1 MAYHIQ
7 GAEKRRIQLSS
18 PNKVSMNENR
28 PMYTDLENQL
38 TKKYYREIVE
48 KALAQAKEEYEQFPN
63 DRMNISFY
71 HQLLD
76 IKKTV
81 IDDQEVYTEDE
92 AYQKYPMAVMVVRN
106 FLGEEANTEYAK
118 MLQDIVWGISLY
130 PAMIENIEMIRRKL
144 FDGDEEKA
152 LKHVFAIENQ
162 AFKLIDFYN
171 HPLRELKKQ
180 IRDQS
185 FDIIIKESQF
195 SLVNSFVEKYLS
207 ENGLEIHYVKRN
219 EAIYLFSYGE
229 YQPGRYL
236 LFLEGICHY
245 KAS

>member
-1 MAYHIQ
+1 MDKNTPIYI
-7 GAEKRRIQLSS
+7 
-18 PNKVSMNENR
+18 
-28 PMYTDLENQL
+28 DLEDRL

-63 DRMNISFY
+63 TPMNISFY
-71 HQLLD
+71 RQLLD

-81 IDDQEVYTEDE
+81 IDDHEVYTEDE
-92 AYQKYPMAVMVVRN
+92 AYKKYPIGIMVVRN
-106 FLGEEANTEYAK
+106 FLGEEANTDYAK

-130 PAMIENIEMIRRKL
+130 PAMLENIEMIRRKL

-152 LKHVFAIENQ
+152 LKHVFVIENQ
-162 AFKLIDFYN
+162 AFKLMDFYN
-171 HPLRELKKQ
+171 YPLRELKKE
-180 IRDQS
+180 IGERI
-185 FDIIIKESQF
+185 FNIIMKESTF

-207 ENGLEIHYVKRN
+207 EDGLEIHYVKRN

-245 KAS
+245 AV

>member
-1 MAYHIQ
+1 
-7 GAEKRRIQLSS
+7 
-18 PNKVSMNENR
+18 MNENR
-28 PMYTDLENQL
+28 QVYTDLEDRL

-48 KALAQAKEEYEQFPN
+48 KALAEAKEQYEQFPN

-81 IDDQEVYTEDE
+81 IDDHEVYTEDE
-92 AYQKYPMAVMVVRN
+92 AYKKYPMAIMVVRN
-106 FLGEEANTEYAK
+106 FLGEEADTAYAK

-152 LKHVFAIENQ
+152 VRHVFAIENQ
-162 AFKLIDFYN
+162 TFKLIDFYN
-171 HPLRELKKQ
+171 NPLRGLKKE
-180 IRDQS
+180 IGERS
-185 FDIIIKESQF
+185 FNIIMKESTF

-207 ENGLEIHYVKRN
+207 EDGLEIHYVKKN

-236 LFLEGICHY
+236 LYLEGICY
-245 KAS
+245 YAVPKG

>member
-1 MAYHIQ
+1 
-7 GAEKRRIQLSS
+7 
-18 PNKVSMNENR
+18 
-28 PMYTDLENQL
+28 MYTDLEDRL

-48 KALAQAKEEYEQFPN
+48 KALARAKEEYEQFPDN
-63 DRMNISFY
+63 SMNISFY
-71 HQLLD
+71 RQLVD

-81 IDDQEVYTEDE
+81 IDDHTAYTEDE

-106 FLGEEANTEYAK
+106 FLGEESNTEYAK

-130 PAMIENIEMIRRKL
+130 PAMMENIEMIRRKL

-162 AFKLIDFYN
+162 TFKLMDFYN
-171 HPLRELKKQ
+171 HPLRELKKE

-185 FDIIIKESQF
+185 LNTLMKESKF
-195 SLVNSFVEKYLS
+195 NPVDSFIEKYVS
-207 ENGLEIHYVKRN
+207 EDGLEIHYVKRN

-236 LFLEGICHY
+236 LFLEGICRY
-245 KAS
+245 TT